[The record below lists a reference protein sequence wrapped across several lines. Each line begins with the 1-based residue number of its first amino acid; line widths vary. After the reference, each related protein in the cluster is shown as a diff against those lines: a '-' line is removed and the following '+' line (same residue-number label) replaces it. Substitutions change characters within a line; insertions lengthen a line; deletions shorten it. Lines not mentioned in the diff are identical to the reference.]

1 MPRAA
6 KGKPLLSVAQIFT
19 KCQEG
24 VSGHS
29 KYAKILW
36 DVHEAA
42 ADQCWK
48 DFCLCLHHLLVMP
61 EVGLCLPIYFTTSL
75 RSLRY
80 AIEVTTS

>member
-42 ADQCWK
+42 AEQCWT
-48 DFCLCLHHLLVMP
+48 DFCFCLHHLLVMP
-61 EVGLCLPIYFTTSL
+61 EASLSPSVLCTTSL
-75 RSLRY
+75 HLPR
-80 AIEVTTS
+80 TCK